1 MSAKTERTYIPDWLL
16 DEFGAPNY
24 CREEKILASGQN
36 LASGSVIASGSGAT
50 VSAFVH
56 DDGTYGTAS
65 GILLEAV
72 NAASGA
78 LPCVCLMRGPAVVS
92 KAKLFLHADNDSTEI
107 AIALAALLVLGIV
120 AREGV

>member
-1 MSAKTERTYIPDWLL
+1 MSAKSERTYIPDWLL

-24 CREEKILASGQN
+24 CREEKTLASGQN
-36 LASGSVIASGSGAT
+36 LASGSVIASGAGAT
-50 VSAFVH
+50 VSAFID

-72 NAASGA
+72 NAGSGA

-92 KAKLFLHADNDSTEI
+92 KAKLFMHADNDAAEI
-107 AIALAALLVLGIV
+107 LKGLASLLLLGIV
-120 AREGV
+120 ARQGV